1 MPRYLTVEQV
11 KAYCRNE
18 LPTEDD
24 EWFEAACDA
33 AETALDQSC
42 QRQFVV
48 AGTTATTRLYRPDP
62 RSSVLRVHDIANTTD
77 LVVVEDGTTLLSSD
91 YQLEP
96 VNGLTWAGEQRP
108 YEQIRLLDGHWWEI
122 DYDRATISVTAR
134 WGWSAIPARIEQ
146 AALIIAKEIITN
158 RDEVKLG
165 LIGFSDVGG
174 VVARTNPIVR
184 ETVAHYRRVESW
196 GIA

>member
-11 KAYCRNE
+11 KAYCRSE
-18 LPTEDD
+18 IPTDDD
-24 EWFEAACDA
+24 EWIEAACDA
-33 AETALDQSC
+33 AEMTLDREC
-42 QRQFVV
+42 GRQFVV
-48 AGTTATTRLYRPDP
+48 ASGASARVYAPTNYEVLTIHDAVSI
-62 RSSVLRVHDIANTTD
+62 SSVVSGGAT
-77 LVVVEDGTTLLSSD
+77 VAAAD

-96 VNGLTWAGEQRP
+96 LNGLTIYGESVP
-108 YEQIRLLDGHWWEI
+108 YTKIRLLSGSWWVGTANDKE
-122 DYDRATISVTAR
+122 ATVSVTAS

-165 LIGFSDVGG
+165 LVGFSDVGG
-174 VVARTNPIVR
+174 VTARTNPIVR
-184 ETVAHYRRVESW
+184 ETIQHYRRAEAW

>member
-24 EWFEAACDA
+24 EWFAAACDA
-33 AETALDQSC
+33 AEAALDHSC
-42 QRQFVV
+42 QRRFEV
-48 AGTTATTRLYRPDP
+48 ADSTPSARAYVPHRDVSILRIHDAVEVTTVTENGTTVTPSR
-62 RSSVLRVHDIANTTD
+62 
-77 LVVVEDGTTLLSSD
+77 

-96 VNGLTWAGEQRP
+96 VNGLTIAGEPRP
-108 YEQIRLLDGHWWEI
+108 YDQIRLLEADWWYT
-122 DYDRATISVTAR
+122 DFGRATISVTAR

-184 ETVAHYRRVESW
+184 ETVAHYRRVESF
-196 GIA
+196 GLA

>member
-1 MPRYLTVEQV
+1 VPRYLTVEQL
-11 KAYCRNE
+11 KAYARNE

-24 EWFEAACDA
+24 EWFDAAIDA
-33 AETALDQSC
+33 AEATLDREC
-42 QRQFVV
+42 GRYFAV
-48 AGTTATTRLYRPDP
+48 AGDTATTRRYTPESYQLVRIHDAAEVV
-62 RSSVLRVHDIANTTD
+62 SVTSAGS
-77 LVVVEDGTTLLSSD
+77 LVSAVD

-96 VNGLTWAGEQRP
+96 VNALTIHGETVP
-108 YEQIRLLDGHWWEI
+108 YDRVRLLSGAWWIGSGNREE
-122 DYDRATISVTAR
+122 ATVSVTAR
-134 WGWSAIPARIEQ
+134 WGWAAIPPRIEQ

-184 ETVAHYRRVESW
+184 ETVAHYRRVESF